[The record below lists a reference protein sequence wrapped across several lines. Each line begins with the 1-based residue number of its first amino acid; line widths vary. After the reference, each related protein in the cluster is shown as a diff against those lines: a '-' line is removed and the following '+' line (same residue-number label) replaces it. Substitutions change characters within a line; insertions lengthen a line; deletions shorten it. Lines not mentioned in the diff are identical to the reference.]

1 MEEARIV
8 SFGKDEASPI
18 VIRGGWQ
25 LSTGHHAG
33 FDKDRAITDLIEA
46 ANEGYTCLDCG
57 DIYTGVEELIGM
69 FRARSYG
76 SFSGN
81 SIRVHTKFVPD
92 MRVLPSVSEE
102 HVRAVIRRSLNRLGQ
117 TQLNLVQFH
126 WWAYDVGSYVQAAQ
140 HLSTLQEEGLIRNI
154 GITNFSTA
162 KMREIGDAGVKLAVA
177 QVQYSLLDR
186 RPESDGMVALCAER
200 GTRLVCYG
208 VVAGGFL
215 TDKWLGAAEPDLHIE
230 QENRSL
236 TKYALI
242 IDEFGGW
249 ALFQE
254 LLRTVRKVAD
264 RHPLPAAGGGEAG
277 VASIAMIATA
287 WILAQPGVGAVI
299 LGARNSSHL
308 HTSRVAASMT
318 LAPEDL
324 AEIQQVL
331 DKAKGPAGEVYGL
344 ERSPKHAGVM
354 RYCLNHIGTAIHLE
368 ELARRAV
375 RTHFYGKLGQSS
387 VRIAT
392 KMAMTKDLETIGLL
406 PSELQA
412 AGASEG
418 GGDVAGGHSW
428 ASMSARLLRELD
440 DIGHPA
446 TVCEGELEDDVRG
459 QCEKLNGPAQSESGP
474 QPFGRVLLGLLRMH
488 LSIEPR
494 ASPSDI
500 LAIVGRFLI
509 TNEAVAVGAET
520 EQEVELR
527 RQCGAALL
535 SNDAAT
541 TGTAQMPLMLASSS
555 TEKKESPLKTNCRVV
570 LNVLLSQMST
580 RPPP

>member
-1 MEEARIV
+1 MQPARIV

-57 DIYTGVEELIGM
+57 DIYSGVEELIGV
-69 FRARSYG
+69 FRARSYENDGG

-92 MRVLPSVSEE
+92 MRVLGSVSEE
-102 HVRAVIRRSLNRLGQ
+102 HVRAVVRRSLNRLGQ
-117 TQLNLVQFH
+117 TKLDLVQFH
-126 WWAYDVGSYVQAAQ
+126 WWAYDVGSYVEAAR
-140 HLSTLQEEGLIRNI
+140 HLSTLQQEGLIRNL
-154 GITNFSTA
+154 GITNFSTSR
-162 KMREIGDAGVKLAVA
+162 MREIGDAGVKLAVA

-254 LLRTVRKVAD
+254 LLQTVRRVAD
-264 RHPLPAAGGGEAG
+264 RYPLPAVEGSESEAG

-287 WILAQPGVGAVI
+287 WVLAQPGVGAVI

-308 HTSRVAASMT
+308 HTSRVAASPKMT
-318 LAPEDL
+318 LRPADL
-324 AEIQQVL
+324 AEIQSVL
-331 DKAKGPAGEVYGL
+331 DKAKGPVGEVYGL

-368 ELARRAV
+368 ELSRRAL
-375 RTHFYGKLGQSS
+375 RAFFYGRIGESTVNSS
-387 VRIAT
+387 P
-392 KMAMTKDLETIGLL
+392 G
-406 PSELQA
+406 
-412 AGASEG
+412 
-418 GGDVAGGHSW
+418 
-428 ASMSARLLRELD
+428 
-440 DIGHPA
+440 
-446 TVCEGELEDDVRG
+446 
-459 QCEKLNGPAQSESGP
+459 
-474 QPFGRVLLGLLRMH
+474 
-488 LSIEPR
+488 
-494 ASPSDI
+494 
-500 LAIVGRFLI
+500 
-509 TNEAVAVGAET
+509 
-520 EQEVELR
+520 
-527 RQCGAALL
+527 
-535 SNDAAT
+535 
-541 TGTAQMPLMLASSS
+541 
-555 TEKKESPLKTNCRVV
+555 
-570 LNVLLSQMST
+570 
-580 RPPP
+580 